1 MMLCSVVTE
10 SIEIWPFAE
19 RYYLPVCLYCAML
32 SGQYN
37 NLNSNVCL
45 LPTGSINTCRN
56 G

>member
-1 MMLCSVVTE
+1 MLSLITE

-19 RYYLPVCLYCAML
+19 GCSLPVCLHYVML
-32 SGQYN
+32 SGQCN

-45 LPTGSINTCRN
+45 FPTGSINTFRS